1 MTTEYTLKKALE
13 ILEERGHE
21 TSFWSVRGKKLG
33 FCTHCNYCLNK
44 KGCIIED
51 DMQELYLLLEQAQA
65 LVIATPVYNGA
76 VSAQIK
82 AVMDR
87 TRALFT
93 RNPKAIKGKSGIAIA
108 VGGDRAG
115 GQELTIQQIH
125 TFYILN
131 GALPLSGGFFGANI
145 GASLWSKD
153 TMDGIKEDEE
163 GFRGL
168 SKTIKTLS
176 NYLKK
181 AELS

>member
-1 MTTEYTLKKALE
+1 MTTEYSLKKALE
-13 ILEERGHE
+13 MFEERGHE
-21 TSFWSVRGKKLG
+21 TTFWSVRDKKLG
-33 FCTHCNYCLNK
+33 FCTHCNYCLK
-44 KGCIIED
+44 KNGCIIKD
-51 DMQELYLLLEQAQA
+51 DMQELYPLLEQAEA
-65 LVIATPVYNGA
+65 LVIATPIYNGA

-87 TRALFT
+87 TRAQFA
-93 RNPKAIKGKSGIAIA
+93 RNPDTIKGKPGIAIA
-108 VGGDRAG
+108 IGGDRAG
-115 GQELTIQQIH
+115 GQELAIQQIH

-153 TMDGIKEDEE
+153 TMEGIKEDEE

-176 NYLKK
+176 NYLK
-181 AELS
+181 AD